1 MTPAIPLRV
10 LFPVLLALSACDYP
24 QPVQVQDGAL
34 DLSAHDFETQGTVQ
48 LNGEWGFHWDQLLDP
63 AEPVPPATQ
72 TLGVPGTWGDDLV
85 APSTQGAATYTL
97 ELTLAPET
105 AYELQILNVA
115 GAHHGWVNGQPLIHQ
130 AGVVSLDPAQVQE
143 FVAPTET
150 VFMTGPDGQVDV
162 VLHVANQRH
171 RTAGVRRPIL
181 LGELG
186 QLSSART
193 RVTVADSLSAGAKA
207 LMAIGFLLLFAMR
220 RSDTRSL
227 YFGLFAAVAALH
239 IPFSGTAQFWSVL
252 WPSMPWVP
260 RLRFEYFLVG
270 IGVWAGYSLVLRV
283 AGADR
288 TKWVHRLL
296 RGSGLIVAGL
306 AYLWPIIGIQPYFLA
321 LQTVLGVGAVSAVV
335 VLYQGWRRGSTTSV
349 LMLAASVPFSLAV
362 VHDILRS
369 LDIVHSPLSLTGAF
383 FDLLIVSEGLILV
396 RSFVAAFAA
405 NERLTEGLRASNS
418 TLART
423 NEAILR
429 FVPLEFLSLLGHR
442 NVTEVERGDQVRL
455 QMEVLFCDIRGFTP
469 LVEGMGEQR
478 AFPFINQW
486 VYAMEP
492 AIRRHG
498 GFINQ
503 VLGDAILA
511 LFSNGADE
519 ALQAAIEMVSALQ
532 EFNASSE
539 HPLEMGFGL
548 NSGELMLGTI
558 GGRERLVDGVIGDTV
573 NQAARIEGM
582 TKMYDTILLLGENTH
597 RRLQHP
603 ERVALRELD
612 RVISKG
618 KSEPTAIYEVLDVLP
633 ADARDAKL
641 ATLERFAAALVDYR
655 AGRLGPAL
663 AGFRA
668 CASEHDAVA
677 RLYVDRCLALE
688 RQGVPEGWTGVTALT
703 QK

>member
-1 MTPAIPLRV
+1 MLLTA
-10 LFPVLLALSACDYP
+10 LLALTACDYP
-24 QPVQVQDGAL
+24 SPVEAQGGAL
-34 DLSAHDFETQGTVQ
+34 DLRAHDFQSQGTVQ
-48 LNGEWGFHWDQLLDP
+48 LNGEWGFHWGTLLDP
-63 AEPVPPATQ
+63 ALPAPPPVDTF
-72 TLGVPGTWGDDLV
+72 GVPGTWGDDPT
-85 APSTQGAATYTL
+85 APSVQGAATYTL
-97 ELTLAPET
+97 DLQLQPDTV
-105 AYELQILNVA
+105 YELQILNVA
-115 GAHHGWVNGQPLIHQ
+115 GAHHAWVDGQPLIHQ
-130 AGVVSLDPAQVQE
+130 AGVVSLDPDQVQE

-150 VFMTGPDGQVDV
+150 VFNSGPDGQVDV
-162 VLHVANQRH
+162 VLQVANQRH

-186 QLSSART
+186 QLSQARA
-193 RVTVADSLSAGAKA
+193 RITVVDALSAGAKA
-207 LMAIGFLLLFAMR
+207 LMAIGFLLLFALR
-220 RSDTRSL
+220 RTDTRSL

-239 IPFSGTAQFWSVL
+239 VPFSGTAQFWSAI
-252 WPSMPWVP
+252 WPTMPWAP

-270 IGVWAGYSLVLRV
+270 IAIWAGYSLVLRV
-283 AGADR
+283 AGADP
-288 TKWVHRLL
+288 TKLVHRVM
-296 RGSGLIVAGL
+296 RGAGLVVAGL

-321 LQTVLGVGAVSAVV
+321 LQTALGVGAVGAVV

-349 LMLAASVPFSLAV
+349 LMLAASVPFALGV

-369 LDIVHSPLSLTGAF
+369 LDIVHSPLSLTSAC

-396 RSFVAAFAA
+396 RSFVGAFAA
-405 NERLTEGLRASNS
+405 NERLTEGLQASNR
-418 TLART
+418 TLEQT
-423 NEAILR
+423 NQAILR
-429 FVPLEFLSLLGHR
+429 FVPVEFLSLLGHQS
-442 NVTEVERGDQVRL
+442 VTEVERGDQVRL

-511 LFSNGADE
+511 LFSDGADE
-519 ALQAAIEMVSALQ
+519 ALQAAIEMVAALR
-532 EFNASSE
+532 EFNAHSE

-582 TKMYDTILLLGENTH
+582 TKMYDTILLVGERTH
-597 RRLQHP
+597 RRLAHP

-633 ADARDAKL
+633 DAARAAKL
-641 ATLERFAAALVDYR
+641 ATQDRFAAALADYR

-668 CASEHDAVA
+668 CVSEHDAVA
-677 RLYVDRCLALE
+677 QLYVDRCLALE
-688 RQGVPEGWTGVTALT
+688 RDGVPPDWSGVTTLT
-703 QK
+703 RK